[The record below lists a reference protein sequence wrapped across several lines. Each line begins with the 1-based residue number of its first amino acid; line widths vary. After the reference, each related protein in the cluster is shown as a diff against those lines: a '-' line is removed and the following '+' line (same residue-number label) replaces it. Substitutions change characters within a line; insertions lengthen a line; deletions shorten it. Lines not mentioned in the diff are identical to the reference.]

1 MAGRII
7 KVAGLVVLAAA
18 LSAPIASAMR
28 IGEPGSES
36 SSQSTATAPNKPY
49 NPNAYV
55 PGGSSDAV
63 AQGIQNAGYAQT
75 VAPNDRAGT
84 QGVGQTSGDPIGM
97 GGQYGLNLIQ
107 DARGV
112 LAPTGA
118 FVGGRA
124 PDERGAPQTSV
135 KTPVSSTGNDINWG
149 AAGTGAAGF
158 AALALAIVLLT
169 ALARRG
175 RHGDVAVS

>member
-1 MAGRII
+1 MDSTQTTATW
-7 KVAGLVVLAAA
+7 LNTPA
-18 LSAPIASAMR
+18 LDQGM
-28 IGEPGSES
+28 
-36 SSQSTATAPNKPY
+36 QST
-49 NPNAYV
+49 V
-55 PGGSSDAV
+55 
-63 AQGIQNAGYAQT
+63 

>member
-1 MAGRII
+1 MKARMI
-7 KVAGLVVLAAA
+7 KTAGLVILAAA
-18 LSAPIASAMR
+18 LLAPIASAMR
-28 IGEPGSES
+28 IDEPGSDS
-36 SSQSTATAPNKPY
+36 TQTTATWLNTPALDQGMQST
-49 NPNAYV
+49 V
-55 PGGSSDAV
+55 
-63 AQGIQNAGYAQT
+63 

-124 PDERGAPQTSV
+124 PDERGALQTSV

>member
-1 MAGRII
+1 MKARMI
-7 KVAGLVVLAAA
+7 KTAGLVILAAA
-18 LSAPIASAMR
+18 LLAPIASAMR
-28 IGEPGSES
+28 IDEPGSPS
-36 SSQSTATAPNKPY
+36 VTPT
-49 NPNAYV
+49 
-55 PGGSSDAV
+55 
-63 AQGIQNAGYAQT
+63 T
-75 VAPNDRAGT
+75 VVTPNDRAGT
-84 QGVGQTSGDPIGM
+84 QGVGQTAGDPIGI